1 MYSHFPFSR
10 CALAVAALIA
20 LSACD
25 TINESGKIN
34 YKTEAEKV
42 KPVRLDVP
50 PDLTQ
55 LTRDSKYAMPTGS
68 AVTASSMSAGT
79 AAGIQKPVIAPREV
93 KDVRLERND
102 TQRWLVVGRP
112 AEVVWPEIRDFW
124 KENGFTYAIE
134 QEQLGIL
141 ETDWAENRAKLPGD
155 FMAKALSKIG
165 MAGIMSTGER
175 DKFRT
180 RMERN
185 NQGGVDIFITH
196 RGMAEQYADVNKSQ
210 VIWAPRPVDPEL
222 EAEFLNRLMVRLGVS
237 AEKAEAA
244 VNATKDLGGGLQPK
258 TVLENRSDGTVIV
271 MRESYDVAWRRV
283 GVSLDRSGFTVE
295 DRDRSRGTYFV
306 RYVDIPKEEDKGFFK
321 NLFSS
326 KPAPTGPAKYRI
338 VISAQRSVSEVRV
351 QNEQGQADNGEVA
364 QRIYKLLADSLR

>member
-1 MYSHFPFSR
+1 MHSHLPFSR
-10 CALAVAALIA
+10 CVLAVAVLLA

-25 TINESGKIN
+25 TINESGKVN
-34 YKTEAEKV
+34 YKSEAEKV

-55 LTRDSKYAMPTGS
+55 LTRDSKYAMPTGG

-79 AAGIQKPVIAPREV
+79 AAGIEKPVIAPREV
-93 KDVRLERND
+93 KDVRLEKND
-102 TQRWLVVGRP
+102 TQRWLVVGRS
-112 AEVVWPEIRDFW
+112 AELVWPEVRDFW

-155 FMAKALSKIG
+155 FMARALNKIG

-180 RMERN
+180 RVERN
-185 NQGGVDIFITH
+185 NQGGVDIYITH
-196 RGMAEQYADVNKSQ
+196 RGLAEQYKDASKSQ
-210 VIWAPRPVDPEL
+210 VIWAPRPTDPEL
-222 EAEFLNRLMVRLGVS
+222 EAEFLNRLMVKLGVS

-244 VNATKDLGGGLQPK
+244 VNATKDLGGGIQPR
-258 TVLENRSDGTVIV
+258 TALENRSDGPVIV

-326 KPAPTGPAKYRI
+326 KPAPTGPSKYRI
-338 VISAQRSVSEVRV
+338 VVSAQRNASEVRV
-351 QNEQGQADNGEVA
+351 QNEQGQADNSEVA

>member
-1 MYSHFPFSR
+1 M
-10 CALAVAALIA
+10 AVAALIA

-244 VNATKDLGGGLQPK
+244 VHATKDLGGGLQPK
-258 TVLENRSDGTVIV
+258 TVLENRSDGSVIV

-326 KPAPTGPAKYRI
+326 KPAPAGPAKYRI